1 MKNGYAL
8 ATQKGLI
15 EISNKLKSASESDI
29 DELRQLLRIG
39 IQWDTEV
46 TIADSRQQYH
56 KPIARASRI
65 FTSFT

>member
-1 MKNGYAL
+1 MKNDYAL
-8 ATQKGLI
+8 ATQKGLM
-15 EISNKLKSASESDI
+15 EIVNRLKSASKFEI

-39 IQWDTEV
+39 IQWNTEV

-65 FTSFT
+65 FTPFT